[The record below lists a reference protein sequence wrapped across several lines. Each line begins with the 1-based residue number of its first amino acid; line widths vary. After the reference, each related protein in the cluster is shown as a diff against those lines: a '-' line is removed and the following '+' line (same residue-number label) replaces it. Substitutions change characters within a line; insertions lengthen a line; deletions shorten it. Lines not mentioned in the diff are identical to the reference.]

1 VGVSRRVRPNRARGM
16 ARAALVGALT
26 TAAGLLALAKADV
39 TAGPDALFREANDLA
54 RAGDYPRATASY
66 AEIAARGEESASLYW
81 NWAQASRARGAT
93 GEALWA
99 LLRALE
105 LEPGDDAVDR
115 AIEEVRAELHLDRAE
130 LQPDPR
136 AVAAR
141 LARRFGLEWAAAVF
155 AVASLVAHAAARFAR
170 SPRARS
176 LAVAAAVLA
185 LVLALAPV
193 LGAFA
198 RPLAVVVRRGAPLLP
213 SASPTAVA
221 ASTLREGEVV
231 PILDRSGDYV
241 RLEDSSGARGWAL
254 AEDVRPLQ
262 GATSGA
268 HADVPRPGSTP
279 RGR

>member
-1 VGVSRRVRPNRARGM
+1 MGVRRRGRANRSRRI
-16 ARAALVGALT
+16 ARAALLGALT
-26 TAAGLLALAKADV
+26 AASGLLSLARADV
-39 TAGPDALFREANDLA
+39 TQGPDALFREANDLA
-54 RAGDYPRATASY
+54 RAGDYPRATANY
-66 AEIAARGEESASLYW
+66 AEIAARGQDSASLYW

-155 AVASLVAHAAARFAR
+155 AVASLVAHAAARFSR

-176 LAVAAAVLA
+176 LAFVAAVLA
-185 LVLALAPV
+185 VVLALAPV
-193 LGAFA
+193 LGSSA

-231 PILDRSGDYV
+231 PILDRSGHYV

-254 AEDVRPLQ
+254 AEDVRPLH
-262 GATSGA
+262 GAI
-268 HADVPRPGSTP
+268 H
-279 RGR
+279 

>member
-1 VGVSRRVRPNRARGM
+1 MGVSRRGRPNRTAV

-26 TAAGLLALAKADV
+26 AASGFGSVASAEV
-39 TAGPDALFREANDLA
+39 PPGPDALFRQANDLA
-54 RAGDYPRATASY
+54 RAGDYPRATSNY
-66 AEIAARGEESASLYW
+66 AEIAARGQDSASLYW
-81 NWAQASRARGAT
+81 NWAQASRARGAS

-105 LEPGDDAVDR
+105 LEPGDAAVDR
-115 AIEEVRAELHLDRAE
+115 AIEEVRAELNLDRAE

-141 LARRFGLEWAAAVF
+141 LARRFGLGWMAALL
-155 AVASLVAHAAARFAR
+155 AVASLAAHAAARFAR
-170 SPRARS
+170 SPRARTMA
-176 LAVAAAVLA
+176 LAAAALA
-185 LVLALAPV
+185 LVVALAPI

-254 AEDVRPLQ
+254 AEDVRPLE
-262 GATSGA
+262 
-268 HADVPRPGSTP
+268 R
-279 RGR
+279 R

>member
-1 VGVSRRVRPNRARGM
+1 MGVSQWSRPNRATRM

-26 TAAGLLALAKADV
+26 TVSGFVSIASADV
-39 TAGPDALFREANDLA
+39 PPGPDALFREANDLA

-66 AEIAARGEESASLYW
+66 AEIAARGQDSASLYW
-81 NWAQASRARGAT
+81 NWAQASRARGAA

-105 LEPGDDAVDR
+105 LEPGDGAVDR
-115 AIEEVRAELHLDRAE
+115 AIEEVRAELNLDRAE

-141 LARRFGLEWAAAVF
+141 LSRRFGLGWAAALL
-155 AVASLVAHAAARFAR
+155 AVASLVAHGAARFAR
-170 SPRARS
+170 SPHARTMT
-176 LAVAAAVLA
+176 LATAALA

-213 SASPTAVA
+213 SASPTAEA
-221 ASTLREGEVV
+221 AGSLREGEVV
-231 PILDRSGDYV
+231 PVLDTSGGYV
-241 RLEDSSGARGWAL
+241 RIEDSSGARGWAL
-254 AEDVRPLQ
+254 AEDVRPLE
-262 GATSGA
+262 
-268 HADVPRPGSTP
+268 R
-279 RGR
+279 R